1 MESWNKRRLQNVG
14 KVHTFGSCFRRQSIL
29 MSRHSVY
36 KTKKN
41 SLQVFGLFTRWNHGV
56 QERVWC
62 QLNISCS
69 VLILH
74 LNLASFLTVCKMSIF
89 WRIGIENIIPARKK
103 IDKKSFANYRP
114 TAFKKFEVI
123 CYEPKQHFL
132 PQISEIWS
140 VYEKY
145 IKDC

>member
-1 MESWNKRRLQNVG
+1 
-14 KVHTFGSCFRRQSIL
+14 
-29 MSRHSVY
+29 
-36 KTKKN
+36 
-41 SLQVFGLFTRWNHGV
+41 
-56 QERVWC
+56 
-62 QLNISCS
+62 
-69 VLILH
+69 
-74 LNLASFLTVCKMSIF
+74 MSIF

-132 PQISEIWS
+132 LQISEIWS

-145 IKDC
+145 IKDY